1 MKSLFKGA
9 DLRRDELH
17 ESQAAFLNEDG
28 DSCNSPLRRR
38 SPGKCML
45 ALLAQLVSWFTQHK
59 PPARRYRVTPR
70 HNAYAFRRALVRAAM
85 RELKRDVAFASLTPM
100 NPDNLLDRR

>member
-1 MKSLFKGA
+1 
-9 DLRRDELH
+9 
-17 ESQAAFLNEDG
+17 
-28 DSCNSPLRRR
+28 
-38 SPGKCML
+38 ML

-59 PPARRYRVTPR
+59 PPAVRYRVTPR